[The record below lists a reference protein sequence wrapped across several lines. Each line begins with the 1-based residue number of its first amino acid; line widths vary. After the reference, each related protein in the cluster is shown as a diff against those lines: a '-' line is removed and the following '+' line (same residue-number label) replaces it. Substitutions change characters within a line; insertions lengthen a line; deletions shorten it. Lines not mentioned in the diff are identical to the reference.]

1 MLKVAGACVAVAAVG
16 AGPSAAATKPA
27 AGGHVYGGITP
38 QNWPIVVDL
47 DKTRTKVTRIVI
59 GLDMTCTSNEN
70 FGTTDGFKNVKINS
84 KDRFKAT
91 FGPQRIDAAGTPAEI
106 QGSITGRRSA
116 DRTTIKGTWNYKVTF
131 FDAAGTTVTDTCESG
146 LVGWKAE
153 Q

>member
-146 LVGWKAE
+146 LVSWKAE

>member
-116 DRTTIKGTWNYKVTF
+116 DRTTIKGTWNYNVTF

-146 LVGWKAE
+146 LVSWKAE